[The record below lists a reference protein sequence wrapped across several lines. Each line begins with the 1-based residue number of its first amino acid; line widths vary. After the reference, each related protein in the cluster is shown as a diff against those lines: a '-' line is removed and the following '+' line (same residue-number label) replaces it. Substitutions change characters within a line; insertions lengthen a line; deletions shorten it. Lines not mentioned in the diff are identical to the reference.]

1 MCALDGDADRLVYF
15 YVKDTVKEN
24 ATFMSQTA
32 FAECDTDGDGQLSKD
47 EFAVWH
53 REHSNRDPTDAEWKH
68 FHEADKNGDGSI
80 SRLEAGAVPGLLD
93 GDKIAALA
101 TAFIKEQLDV
111 LGLTAVITVGVVQTA
126 YANGAASA
134 YVQDAK
140 VPVAFVPTGVKHLH
154 KAAHEY
160 DIGVYF
166 EANGHGTVLFGPKA
180 LAAVDALPAS
190 SDRPSFAAARSR
202 LQGLTRLINQVTRQ
216 AAAQCG
222 AQQLTFAA
230 RRLATR

>member
-1 MCALDGDADRLVYF
+1 L
-15 YVKDTVKEN
+15 
-24 ATFMSQTA
+24 
-32 FAECDTDGDGQLSKD
+32 
-47 EFAVWH
+47 
-53 REHSNRDPTDAEWKH
+53 
-68 FHEADKNGDGSI
+68 
-80 SRLEAGAVPGLLD
+80 AGR
-93 GDKIAALA
+93 
-101 TAFIKEQLDV
+101 
-111 LGLTAVITVGVVQTA
+111 
-126 YANGAASA
+126 
-134 YVQDAK
+134 
-140 VPVAFVPTGVKHLH
+140 
-154 KAAHEY
+154 Y

-180 LAAVDALPAS
+180 LAAVDALPARCLRTHRPPCAVLAALNGRWARS

>member
-1 MCALDGDADRLVYF
+1 M
-15 YVKDTVKEN
+15 
-24 ATFMSQTA
+24 
-32 FAECDTDGDGQLSKD
+32 
-47 EFAVWH
+47 
-53 REHSNRDPTDAEWKH
+53 
-68 FHEADKNGDGSI
+68 
-80 SRLEAGAVPGLLD
+80 AGR
-93 GDKIAALA
+93 
-101 TAFIKEQLDV
+101 
-111 LGLTAVITVGVVQTA
+111 
-126 YANGAASA
+126 
-134 YVQDAK
+134 
-140 VPVAFVPTGVKHLH
+140 
-154 KAAHEY
+154 Y

>member
-154 KAAHEY
+154 KAAHEC
-160 DIGVYF
+160 V
-166 EANGHGTVLFGPKA
+166 
-180 LAAVDALPAS
+180 
-190 SDRPSFAAARSR
+190 RR
-202 LQGLTRLINQVTRQ
+202 
-216 AAAQCG
+216 
-222 AQQLTFAA
+222 AA
-230 RRLATR
+230 RRPLRMRPSCHFSEPTCEWSYTASRPAGGLFRDA